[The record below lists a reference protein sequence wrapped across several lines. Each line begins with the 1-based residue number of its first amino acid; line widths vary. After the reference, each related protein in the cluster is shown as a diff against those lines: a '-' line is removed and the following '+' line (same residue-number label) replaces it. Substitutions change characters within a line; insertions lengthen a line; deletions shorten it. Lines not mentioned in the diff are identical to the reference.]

1 MTFASRK
8 ALKLLAV
15 MSLAATL
22 GACDEDEQ
30 GRILNYDQG
39 VYKGQTDT
47 PIDDET
53 REELRQRARRLVG

>member
-1 MTFASRK
+1 
-8 ALKLLAV
+8 